1 VRREA
6 RAEPMWHYEPPPRD
20 MQFVIDEILDAPLP
34 WGPA

>member
-1 VRREA
+1 
-6 RAEPMWHYEPPPRD
+6 MWHYEPPPRD